1 VDAGLIAQL
10 CAAIVLLAVGLMLVA
25 VSSLLPGLVL
35 ISGGGLW
42 LVRSIR
48 RL

>member
-10 CAAIVLLAVGLMLVA
+10 CGAIVLLAVGLMLVA
-25 VSSLLPGLVL
+25 VSSLVPGLVL
-35 ISGGGLW
+35 IGGGGLW
-42 LVRSIR
+42 LVRSTR